1 MTDVDGNVDGNV
13 DGCVSRGGG
22 EKGFVGKTLKAAEV
36 NAHSSR
42 RAFLKS
48 IALFSHIQ
56 SSQ

>member
-1 MTDVDGNVDGNV
+1 MTDVDRNA
-13 DGCVSRGGG
+13 DGCFSRDEG

-48 IALFSHIQ
+48 IAIFYRLQ
-56 SSQ
+56 SSQQDNL